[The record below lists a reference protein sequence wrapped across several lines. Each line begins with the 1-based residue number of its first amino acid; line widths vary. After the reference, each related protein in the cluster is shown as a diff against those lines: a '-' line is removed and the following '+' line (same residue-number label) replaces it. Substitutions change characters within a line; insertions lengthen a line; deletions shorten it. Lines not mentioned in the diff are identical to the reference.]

1 MKQIIAIGG
10 GGFGRNPQQHLI
22 EQYILDQAK
31 SDKPNEDDFY
41 ILHTNLIKYL
51 KKIYQI

>member
-31 SDKPNEDDFY
+31 SDRQN
-41 ILHTNLIKYL
+41 ILFIPTATGELSGSSRNK
-51 KKIYQI
+51 